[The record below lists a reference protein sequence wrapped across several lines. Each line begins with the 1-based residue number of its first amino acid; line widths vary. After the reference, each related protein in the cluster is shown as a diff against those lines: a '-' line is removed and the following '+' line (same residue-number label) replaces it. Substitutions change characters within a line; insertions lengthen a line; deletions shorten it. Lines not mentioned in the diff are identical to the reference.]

1 MGHNLKT
8 KIKDLWSK
16 AKYKLIEV
24 LGGYVYP
31 PCPPNVPK
39 PNTETLNVVPVSA
52 SIIVDKQRFDYDVG
66 YKAYVKQD
74 LARILA
80 EHIIQLN
87 VISSDSIVELND
99 EQYAVKVAV
108 QLVRGEGLV

>member
-1 MGHNLKT
+1 MIDNIKT

-31 PCPPNVPK
+31 PCLPETPK
-39 PNTETLNVVPVSA
+39 QPTTQALNIVPVSA

-66 YKAYVKQD
+66 YKAYVKTD

-80 EHIIQLN
+80 DHILKLN
-87 VISSDSIVELND
+87 VISSDSVVELND
-99 EQYAVKVAV
+99 EQYAVKVFV
-108 QLVRGEGLV
+108 KLVKEEQ